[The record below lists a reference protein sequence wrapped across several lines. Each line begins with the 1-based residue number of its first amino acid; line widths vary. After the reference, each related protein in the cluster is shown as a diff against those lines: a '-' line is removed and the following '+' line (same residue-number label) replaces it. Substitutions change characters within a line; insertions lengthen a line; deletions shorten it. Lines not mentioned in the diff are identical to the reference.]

1 MICVRRKEL
10 WVSDWKWTH
19 NIPQTGQDWSMM
31 IYYISTS
38 LYLYLPLY
46 IHSNSIRQQPSNC
59 GYKPNTADISLTSPL
74 YFLCFFNKIFWFVH
88 RFASISFSLFS
99 RQWRNRFGW
108 IWNQVRL
115 LHVQEIIRGIGTSF
129 RRNDFWD
136 GFCGQALVMIGYWL
150 PWLPSTYHN

>member
-59 GYKPNTADISLTSPL
+59 GYKPNATDISLTSPL
-74 YFLCFFNKIFWFVH
+74 YSVFVSLNKYSGFIVQ

-108 IWNQVRL
+108 IRNQVRL
-115 LHVQEIIRGIGTSF
+115 LYVQEIIREMGTSF
-129 RRNDFWD
+129 QSNDFWD
-136 GFCGQALVMIGYWL
+136 GFCGQALVMIG
-150 PWLPSTYHN
+150 